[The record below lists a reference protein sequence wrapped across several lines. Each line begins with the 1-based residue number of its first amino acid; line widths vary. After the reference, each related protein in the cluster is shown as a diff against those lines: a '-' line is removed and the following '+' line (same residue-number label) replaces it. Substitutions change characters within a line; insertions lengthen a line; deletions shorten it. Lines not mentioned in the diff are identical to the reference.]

1 MSKSKFYIRSG
12 SSLYPFG
19 YTIMQ
24 RKAHWWQRERR
35 VADFHPWNE
44 QRAILLRYQLNH
56 EGNMPP
62 IAGYDLQ
69 VDVLEQFAPTD
80 PAHAYC
86 VCAEFIVRHGEEEG
100 TEILTMP
107 ILPLRDGDPMR
118 VTDVRYYPVSIPIAD
133 FVDEDESYA
142 RRCAEELL
150 DNLRSAHADMR
161 AYFDRHNKTTN
172 EGQALS

>member
-1 MSKSKFYIRSG
+1 MTKSKFYIRSG

-24 RKAHWWQRERR
+24 RKEHWWQREHR
-35 VADFHPWNE
+35 VADFHSWNE
-44 QRAILLRYQLNH
+44 RRAILLCYQLNH
-56 EGNMPP
+56 EGELPP

-69 VDVLEQFAPTD
+69 LDVLEQFAPTD

-86 VCAEFIVRHGEEEG
+86 VCAECIVRHGEEEG
-100 TEILTMP
+100 TEKILPPP
-107 ILPLRDGDPMR
+107 ILPLRDGEPMR
-118 VTDVRYYPVSIPIAD
+118 VTDVRYYTVSIPIAD

-150 DNLRSAHADMR
+150 DHLRSAHADMR
-161 AYFDRHNKTTN
+161 AYFDLRNKTTDK
-172 EGQALS
+172 